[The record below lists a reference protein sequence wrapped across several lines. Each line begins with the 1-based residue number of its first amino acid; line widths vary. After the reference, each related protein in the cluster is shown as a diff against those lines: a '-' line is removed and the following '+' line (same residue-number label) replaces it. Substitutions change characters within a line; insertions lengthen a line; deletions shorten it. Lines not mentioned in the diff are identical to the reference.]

1 MAVAEY
7 RLLIQETDADKT
19 GQLCEDELIRN
30 IERIAETLEKIER
43 KLDTEKPQIMP
54 LLSAAVSQPLCDNNH
69 GGLALGEK
77 VTLTLT
83 EAALY
88 TVLGSTSYASLL
100 TKTIVSSSFG
110 SERKGC
116 SSERNLS
123 SISKNHF
130 QFKKEIFQWQEK
142 KNVMS
147 GSMTAM

>member
-88 TVLGSTSYASLL
+88 TGIGQHKLCELADQNNCEFILWVGKKRLFKRKKLEQYIE
-100 TKTIVSSSFG
+100 KSF
-110 SERKGC
+110 
-116 SSERNLS
+116 
-123 SISKNHF
+123 SI
-130 QFKKEIFQWQEK
+130 
-142 KNVMS
+142 
-147 GSMTAM
+147 

>member
-43 KLDTEKPQIMP
+43 KLGTEKPQIMP
-54 LLSAAVSQPLCDNNH
+54 PHSVAVSQPVCDNH

-88 TVLGSTSYASLL
+88 TGIGQHKLCELADQNNCEFILWVGKKRLFKRKKLEQYIE
-100 TKTIVSSSFG
+100 KSF
-110 SERKGC
+110 
-116 SSERNLS
+116 
-123 SISKNHF
+123 SI
-130 QFKKEIFQWQEK
+130 
-142 KNVMS
+142 
-147 GSMTAM
+147 